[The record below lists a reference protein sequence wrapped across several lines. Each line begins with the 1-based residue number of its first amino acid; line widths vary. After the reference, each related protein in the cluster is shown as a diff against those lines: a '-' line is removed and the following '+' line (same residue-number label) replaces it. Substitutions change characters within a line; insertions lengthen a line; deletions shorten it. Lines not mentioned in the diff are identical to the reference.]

1 MNTLV
6 EYRVLDR
13 LKVINEGTAD
23 KKKLKVKG
31 RFQKCDEQNNNGRIY
46 PRPILEAQV
55 AAIQEKITERSLVG
69 ALDHPPNDGILLS
82 QASHLIT
89 KLYIEPNGDVM
100 GEAEILS
107 TPSGKIVEALLSD
120 GVKIGISSR
129 GLGTL
134 SETKNGKVVNEDY
147 KLLTFDLVSDPSTKG
162 AYPEITEAIKLNSIK
177 AQGIVSKM
185 KNERILLTAL
195 SQKINERLSEKRK
208 NSDDG
213 YDAARDRKATGDGVP
228 YKSFKG
234 KPDTSPP
241 QKNPNFKPTSTL
253 QKNLVKELDKANKP
267 KGKKSNFAEN
277 AIIKQLTS
285 LMRAKLSEG
294 GNPINKAKKKDFE
307 AAHGNKLRTTKTPS
321 EYVDHSNAANRAKQ
335 TLHTLAGKID
345 QGKVRK
351 GSAKGATDRAYS
363 RQVRKND
370 GGYTKYQ
377 TESEVL
383 ESLQRLQEGKSTSKD
398 KACVKNYLLSRLSD
412 IYEPYEPTPATI
424 KPETEAQR
432 SNKKLQWLKRLLAVI
447 EEI

>member
-55 AAIQEKITERSLVG
+55 AAIQEKINERSLVG

-162 AYPEITEAIKLNSIK
+162 AYPELTEAVKLNSQK
-177 AQGIVSKM
+177 AQKIVSKM

-195 SQKINERLSEKRK
+195 SQKINEKLSEGKK
-208 NSDDG
+208 GSDDG
-213 YDAARDRKATGDGVP
+213 YDASRDRKAMGDGVP
-228 YKSFKG
+228 YKKSG
-234 KPDTSPP
+234 GNPDKSPAK
-241 QKNPNFKPTSTL
+241 KNPNFKPSSPL
-253 QKNLVKELDKANKP
+253 QKNLVKALDKANKP
-267 KGKKSNFAEN
+267 KGKKFKFAEN

-285 LMRAKLSEG
+285 LMKSKLAEG
-294 GNPINKAKKKDFE
+294 GNPINKAKKKE
-307 AAHGNKLRTTKTPS
+307 IESGYQGSIPTVRSRGATRAALRTGQSPWKA
-321 EYVDHSNAANRAKQ
+321 NNRAKFRQ
-335 TLHTLAGKID
+335 SSEEGHSKI
-345 QGKVRK
+345 R
-351 GSAKGATDRAYS
+351 S
-363 RQVRKND
+363 
-370 GGYTKYQ
+370 
-377 TESEVL
+377 ESKVL
-383 ESLQRLQEGKSTSKD
+383 ESIKRIEEGKSTAND
-398 KACVKNYLLSRLSD
+398 KATVKQFLLSRLSD
-412 IYEPYEPTPATI
+412 IYEPWTPSDKVSV
-424 KPETEAQR
+424 KPESDSKRA
-432 SNKKLQWLKRLLAVI
+432 NDKINWLKRLLAII